1 MQTKYDLKRMLREID
16 EETRNEASSPRTL
29 TQEEIRQ
36 RVAAKKTAMARPQP
50 ELKPP
55 KPV

>member
-1 MQTKYDLKRMLREID
+1 MLREIA